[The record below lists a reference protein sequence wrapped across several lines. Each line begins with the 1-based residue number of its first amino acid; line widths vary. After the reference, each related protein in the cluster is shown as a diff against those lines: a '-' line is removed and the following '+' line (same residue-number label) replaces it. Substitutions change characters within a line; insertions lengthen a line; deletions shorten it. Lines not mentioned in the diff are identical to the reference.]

1 LFFILVRNPIIII
14 VIILL
19 ISDSI
24 TIIISTLSSVQRKLV
39 SSILDSI
46 TIGI

>member
-1 LFFILVRNPIIII
+1 LFLVLVRNPIIII

-19 ISDSI
+19 ITDSI
-24 TIIISTLSSVQRKLV
+24 TIIISTLSCIQGKLV